1 MAAARHDGTTRREA
15 LLDAALTCFAERGL
29 VHTGIEDIRKAAGAS
44 PSSVYHLFE
53 HGLPQVIAAL
63 LERTFE
69 RRYSF
74 VTERV
79 LKTKTAKTAVTA
91 LVEAHLDW
99 VMGHQSEARFMYQ
112 ALSLEL
118 DDGYRDGVRETK
130 RSLKE
135 ALCAHLADLGVIP
148 EGDAGQGAL
157 DVLLL
162 GVTHQACRSHF
173 IAPGS
178 VDLKW
183 ARRELPALTWTLARA
198 LPKMP

>member
-1 MAAARHDGTTRREA
+1 M
-15 LLDAALTCFAERGL
+15 
-29 VHTGIEDIRKAAGAS
+29 HTGIEDIRKAAGAS

-79 LKTKTAKTAVTA
+79 LKTKTAKTAVIA